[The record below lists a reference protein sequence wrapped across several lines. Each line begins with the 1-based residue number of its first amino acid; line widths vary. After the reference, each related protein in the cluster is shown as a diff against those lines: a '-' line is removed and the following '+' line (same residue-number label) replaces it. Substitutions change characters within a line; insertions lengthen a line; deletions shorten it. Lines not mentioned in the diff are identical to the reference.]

1 MGSSFVFLV
10 HKRGSPTFVRIA
22 HVSNPS
28 GCAFRFGSNFE
39 DKLSACAW
47 RAWCS
52 HTCNLPTTHRT
63 MDVLSNP
70 PDEHVPLRATTV
82 LRTDGTLSFSLNARE
97 PLDGCRLHI
106 RFIFWMVRYP
116 GSMVQLNRATCPIDW
131 DNPPG
136 GFTIVPFSCKLGL
149 RSSIH
154 NRQCAADAM
163 LHDTSAFALS
173 AALLALLGGSAGAV
187 GCNTCHLNN
196 DYGDYGQGGFGTTK
210 ETATPTDFP
219 SGSHCSQY
227 KSASCCTVEVANK

>member
-1 MGSSFVFLV
+1 
-10 HKRGSPTFVRIA
+10 
-22 HVSNPS
+22 
-28 GCAFRFGSNFE
+28 
-39 DKLSACAW
+39 
-47 RAWCS
+47 
-52 HTCNLPTTHRT
+52 

-82 LRTDGTLSFSLNARE
+82 LRADGTLSFSLNARE
-97 PLDGCRLHI
+97 SLDGCRLHI
-106 RFIFWMVRYP
+106 RFLLCMVRYP

-136 GFTIVPFSCKLGL
+136 GFTIVPFGCKLGIL
-149 RSSIH
+149 QNPIH

-219 SGSHCSQY
+219 SGSKCSQY
-227 KSASCCTVEVANK
+227 QSASCCTVEVANK